1 MQRQRGELIPVGK
14 IIGSLSGPGDPRSLA
29 PGVAPLHA
37 GRSGVRRGPTGRPIG
52 SSGAAGDGAHGIPL
66 PHAAKGDHRGDGSG
80 VRRNLTH
87 VISYTYMRY
96 YGGLGPA
103 PGFLAAAGRPGQR
116 QAAQV
121 RAVARRLCLPCPGRG
136 WRPGSTSC
144 SSACRRLRWP
154 RGCAHR
160 AARARAVARKLAV
173 YVRARLKRSR
183 GWSGPDRGLFTH
195 YLTLAPQLLTALSQS
210 YRSLV

>member
-1 MQRQRGELIPVGK
+1 M
-14 IIGSLSGPGDPRSLA
+14 
-29 PGVAPLHA
+29 
-37 GRSGVRRGPTGRPIG
+37 RRGPTGRPIG

-66 PHAAKGDHRGDGSG
+66 PRAQRVITGVTEVG

-96 YGGLGPA
+96 YGGLDPG

-136 WRPGSTSC
+136 WRP
-144 SSACRRLRWP
+144 ARLRAVQRVVASGGHEGVHIGP
-154 RGCAHR
+154 P
-160 AARARAVARKLAV
+160 RARAVARKLAV

-183 GWSGPDRGLFTH
+183 RWSGPDRGLFTH
-195 YLTLAPQLLTALSQS
+195 YLTLAPQQLLTALSQS
-210 YRSLV
+210 DRSLV